1 MKAYYY
7 LFYKLYKF
15 WELVSMSKFLGDF
28 KSVISIIALE
38 IWLLFLSFNI
48 RSLVRNEKLDIEIT
62 HFIIITPFIFILIV
76 NYFLFI
82 HTKKWKEYNAEFDQ
96 LPRSK
101 NIIGGIIV
109 WAIIIL
115 ITVGFWTSAYLVQKN
130 VLGM

>member
-115 ITVGFWTSAYLVQKN
+115 ITV
-130 VLGM
+130 